1 MKNIPLLL
9 AALALC
15 AAVAAPARADSRV
28 RLGVSVGV
36 PLGAPYYYDPYYDPY
51 YYYPPP
57 YYPPRVLVVPQTP
70 PTYIERGDAARE
82 EAPASA
88 YWYYCEESKT
98 YYPYVKHCPGGWQRV
113 APQPPQ

>member
-1 MKNIPLLL
+1 MTKLLPLVV
-9 AALALC
+9 ALALG
-15 AAVAAPARADSRV
+15 AAFAGPAMADSRV
-28 RLGVSVGV
+28 RLGVTI
-36 PLGAPYYYDPYYDPY
+36 GAPYYYEPYYPYYYPDPY
-51 YYYPPP
+51 YYYPP
-57 YYPPRVLVVPQTP
+57 RVVVVPATP

-113 APQPPQ
+113 APQPVQ